1 MHFILRVPVH
11 LNSLRRPVLDVTRTV
26 NHLVVMSFN
35 ICSKHDYGGVK
46 VVLRFWVRVERMFN
60 RFALMLVESEKW
72 EQGGDKK
79 WEQGGDKSESYIK
92 REMNSESYRIISD
105 EK

>member
-1 MHFILRVPVH
+1 MEFVFNAPLH

-26 NHLVVMSFN
+26 NHLAVMAFN
-35 ICSKHDYGGVK
+35 VFSKHYHSGVK

-79 WEQGGDKSESYIK
+79 LKLYQEG
-92 REMNSESYRIISD
+92 D

>member
-1 MHFILRVPVH
+1 MEFVFNAPLH

-26 NHLVVMSFN
+26 NHLAVMSFN

-60 RFALMLVESEKW
+60 RFALMLVESEKL
-72 EQGGDKK
+72 EQGEIKG
-79 WEQGGDKSESYIK
+79 ESYIK

>member
-1 MHFILRVPVH
+1 MEFVFNAPLH

-26 NHLVVMSFN
+26 NHLAVKSFN
-35 ICSKHDYGGVK
+35 IYSKHDHSGVK
-46 VVLRFWVRVERMFN
+46 VVLGFWVRVERMFN
-60 RFALMLVESEKW
+60 RFALMLVESE
-72 EQGGDKK
+72 K